1 MSNTENPELDQ
12 AKTGG
17 GIGDIGRQ
25 PLDPSSEN
33 AGNADPVIERDGDED
48 GDKDGDGAETSDG
61 GLAVDGEPAPSGE
74 DPDDDADETLG
85 TIV

>member
-33 AGNADPVIERDGDED
+33 AGNADPVIERDGEADD
-48 GDKDGDGAETSDG
+48 AETSDG
-61 GLAVDGEPAPSGE
+61 DLAVDDEPAPSGE
-74 DPDDDADETLG
+74 DPDDEADETLG

>member
-33 AGNADPVIERDGDED
+33 VGNADPVIGPNGDED
-48 GDKDGDGAETSDG
+48 DAETAEGGLVVDGDPT
-61 GLAVDGEPAPSGE
+61 PSGE
-74 DPDDDADETLG
+74 DPDDEADETLG

>member
-1 MSNTENPELDQ
+1 MSNNQNPDLDR
-12 AKTGG
+12 AETGG

-48 GDKDGDGAETSDG
+48 GTETSDG
-61 GLAVDGEPAPSGE
+61 GLAVDGDPAPSGE